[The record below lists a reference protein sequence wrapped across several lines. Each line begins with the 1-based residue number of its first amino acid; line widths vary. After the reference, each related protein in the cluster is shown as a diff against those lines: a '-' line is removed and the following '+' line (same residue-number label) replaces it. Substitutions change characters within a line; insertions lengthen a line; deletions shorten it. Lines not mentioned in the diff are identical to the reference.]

1 MIQMQT
7 VLNAADNSGA
17 RRVQCIKVLGGSKR
31 RYAGVGDIIKV
42 SVKDAIPRGKVKK
55 GEIYNAVVVRTR
67 KGVRRSDGSLIRFDG
82 NAAVLLNA
90 RLEPIGTRIF
100 GPVTR
105 ELRTSKIVKTGKD
118 KGRRGTVLQVFE
130 DDRVLVE
137 GVNLAKKHI
146 KPNPNIGEM
155 GGIKD
160 KAMPMDISNVLV
172 FNPKSKKGE
181 RVGFRVEEDGT
192 KVRVFK
198 SGDKVDI

>member
-1 MIQMQT
+1 MNKI
-7 VLNAADNSGA
+7 
-17 RRVQCIKVLGGSKR
+17 
-31 RYAGVGDIIKV
+31 
-42 SVKDAIPRGKVKK
+42 
-55 GEIYNAVVVRTR
+55 R
-67 KGVRRSDGSLIRFDG
+67 KGDEVI
-82 NAAVLLNA
+82 
-90 RLEPIGTRIF
+90 
-100 GPVTR
+100 VT
-105 ELRTSKIVKTGKD
+105 TGKD
-118 KGRRGTVLQVFE
+118 KGRRGTVLEVFA

-181 RVGFRVEEDGT
+181 RVGFRIEKDGS

-198 SGDKVDI
+198 SGEKVDI